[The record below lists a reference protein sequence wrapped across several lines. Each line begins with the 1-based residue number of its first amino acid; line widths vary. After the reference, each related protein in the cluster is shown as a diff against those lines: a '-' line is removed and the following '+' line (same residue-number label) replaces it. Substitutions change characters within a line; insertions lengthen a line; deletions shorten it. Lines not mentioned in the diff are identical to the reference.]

1 MNPKPVLH
9 LRSSVTRLHCRPA
22 ELYLGAGT
30 IQGSFQIICFFDKNV
45 YAPDTVQEWIEEVHN
60 AAYWYLGKDTGS
72 AGLDNKDPLSRVQTK
87 L

>member
-22 ELYLGAGT
+22 ELYLGAKTSRG
-30 IQGSFQIICFFDKNV
+30 ILQIICFFDKNV
-45 YAPDTVQEWIEEVHN
+45 YAPDLVQEWIKEAHGATN
-60 AAYWYLGKDTGS
+60 WYLGKDS
-72 AGLDNKDPLSRVQTK
+72 VELDSKDLTAPVQTK